1 MNPIT
6 QGYRDHTAPLFK
18 KLSILP
24 IDEIN
29 NEAIALFTFRYF
41 NNTLPV
47 TFDNFFKLNMKLHSH
62 NTRSSTKIHIDHART
77 NYKKYST
84 KFKGCDIWNNLP
96 TSIKN
101 SKSLYVFKKNIKEY
115 FQ

>member
-1 MNPIT
+1 M
-6 QGYRDHTAPLFK
+6 GYRDHHTARLFQ

-47 TFDNFFKLNMKLHSH
+47 TFDNFFKLNMELHSH

-77 NYKKYST
+77 NYKNYST

-96 TSIKN
+96 TAIKKTPN
-101 SKSLYVFKKNIKEY
+101 HFTFFKKEY
-115 FQ
+115 CPINNS